1 MPISKTETIVFILVM
16 VAAIITVVL
25 DLASI

>member
-1 MPISKTETIVFILVM
+1 MPISKAETIVFILVM
-16 VAAIITVVL
+16 VAAIITVVV

>member
-16 VAAIITVVL
+16 VAAIITVVV

>member
-16 VAAIITVVL
+16 VAAIITVVV
-25 DLASI
+25 DLAII